1 LCANLAVADRGA
13 AVPVPH
19 PIPDSLAE
27 VIADRFRLLAD
38 PTRIRILD
46 RLRDGELTVQE
57 ITAQLG
63 TSQQNV
69 SKHLGQLLRAG
80 IVAREKDGNFA
91 RYRILDQAVFELCE
105 HVCGGLER
113 QLDEMRA
120 LLGEEAAR

>member
-1 LCANLAVADRGA
+1 MSLSHPMPDALAVLIAERFR
-13 AVPVPH
+13 V
-19 PIPDSLAE
+19 LAE
-27 VIADRFRLLAD
+27 
-38 PTRIRILD
+38 PNRIRILD
-46 RLRDGELTVQE
+46 RLRDGDLTVQE
-57 ITAQLG
+57 LTRELG

-91 RYRILDQAVFELCE
+91 RYRIADPAVFALCE